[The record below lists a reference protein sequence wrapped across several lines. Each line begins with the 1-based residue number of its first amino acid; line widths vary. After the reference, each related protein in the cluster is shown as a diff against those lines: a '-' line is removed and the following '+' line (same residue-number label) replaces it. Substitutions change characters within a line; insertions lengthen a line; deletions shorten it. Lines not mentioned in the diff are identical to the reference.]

1 MDYTPLLLS
10 LKLASVTTGC
20 LLILGAP
27 LAYLLV
33 FYPMRGKIFIE
44 SLLGL
49 PLVLPPTV
57 FGFFLLILMGP
68 EGVVGRLH
76 EVAMGRPLIF
86 TFGGIALA
94 AMLHGI
100 PYVIQ
105 PLKSTYA
112 KLDPRLL
119 ESAAVLGC
127 SKTSC
132 FFRVVLPNSLPGIAG
147 AAILTFAH
155 TMGEFGVILMIGG
168 SIPGETKVASIAIYE
183 FVESM
188 RYTEAWQL
196 SLALLVISYIILLT
210 FHLLNRKPHG
220 T

>member
-1 MDYTPLLLS
+1 MDYTPLILS
-10 LKLASVTTGC
+10 LKLASITTMGL
-20 LLILGAP
+20 LLIGAP

-33 FYPMRGKIFIE
+33 FFPIRGKIFID
-44 SLLGL
+44 SILGL

-57 FGFFLLILMGP
+57 FGFFMLILMGS

-76 EVAMGRPLIF
+76 EAALGRPLIF
-86 TFGGIALA
+86 TFGGIVVA

-127 SKTSC
+127 SKTSS
-132 FFRVVLPNSLPGIAG
+132 FFRVILPNSIPGIAG

-183 FVESM
+183 FVEAM
-188 RYTEAWQL
+188 RYREAWQL
-196 SLALLVISYIILLT
+196 SLALLAISYLILLC
-210 FHLLNRKPHG
+210 FHLLNRKQYG
-220 T
+220 S